1 MSKEEDLKQMED
13 LLGRIESQPQRTEG
27 VAPPVRVNVQGV
39 DGIGKSTFGAHSPSP
54 IFIQAEDGLKFIDGV
69 ARFPVIQSWNDLLLQ
84 VKTLIETEHSY
95 KSVVLDTTDAA
106 SKFCEEYVC
115 QTNGWNGP
123 QDKQAG
129 YGAFYVAEE
138 NAWRKLLQGLNI
150 CFEDRGMNVILL
162 SHVGDK
168 TIVDPTVGEYHAF
181 QMRSNKKINS
191 LIKDWVDFN
200 LFADYD
206 KSVNDGKPKSHGNRI
221 LYTKYAMGFEAK
233 SRLTI
238 PPQLPL
244 EWDAFHKSY
253 LEALAPSETVAA

>member
-1 MSKEEDLKQMED
+1 MS
-13 LLGRIESQPQRTEG
+13 LLDQVETKSKSFDGT
-27 VAPPVRVNVQGV
+27 VPPVRVNVQGV
-39 DGIGKSTFGAHSPSP
+39 DGIGKSTFGADAPSS
-54 IFIQAEDGLKFIDGV
+54 IFIQAEDGLKFIDNV
-69 ARFPVIQSWNDLLLQ
+69 ARFPVIESWNQLLTQ
-84 VKTLIETEHSY
+84 VKTLIEEPHDY

-106 SKFCEEYVC
+106 SKFGEEYVC
-115 QTNGWNGP
+115 ETNGWNGP
-123 QDKQAG
+123 QDKQVG

-150 CFEDRGMNVILL
+150 CFEERGMNVILL

>member
-1 MSKEEDLKQMED
+1 MS
-13 LLGRIESQPQRTEG
+13 LLDQVETKSKSFDGT
-27 VAPPVRVNVQGV
+27 VPPVRVNVQGV
-39 DGIGKSTFGAHSPSP
+39 DGIGKSTFGADAPSS
-54 IFIQAEDGLKFIDGV
+54 IFIQAEDGLKFIDNV
-69 ARFPVIQSWNDLLLQ
+69 ARFPVIESWNQLLTQ
-84 VKTLIETEHSY
+84 VKTLIEEPHDY

-106 SKFCEEYVC
+106 SKSGEEDVCE
-115 QTNGWNGP
+115 TNGWNGP

-150 CFEDRGMNVILL
+150 CFEERGMNVILL

>member
-1 MSKEEDLKQMED
+1 MS
-13 LLGRIESQPQRTEG
+13 LLDQVETKSKSFDGT
-27 VAPPVRVNVQGV
+27 VPPVRVNVQGV
-39 DGIGKSTFGAHSPSP
+39 DGIGKSTFGADAPSS
-54 IFIQAEDGLKFIDGV
+54 IFIQAEDGLKFIDNV
-69 ARFPVIQSWNDLLLQ
+69 ARFPVIESWNQLLAQ
-84 VKTLIETEHSY
+84 VKTLIEEPHDY

-106 SKFCEEYVC
+106 SKFGEEYVC
-115 QTNGWNGP
+115 ETNGWNGP

-150 CFEDRGMNVILL
+150 CFEERGMNVILL

>member
-1 MSKEEDLKQMED
+1 MS
-13 LLGRIESQPQRTEG
+13 LLDQVETKSKSFDGT
-27 VAPPVRVNVQGV
+27 VPPVRVNVQGV
-39 DGIGKSTFGAHSPSP
+39 DGIGKSTFGADAPSS
-54 IFIQAEDGLKFIDGV
+54 IFIQAEDGLKFIDNV
-69 ARFPVIQSWNDLLLQ
+69 ARFPVIESWNQLLTQ
-84 VKTLIETEHSY
+84 VKTLIEEPHDY

-106 SKFCEEYVC
+106 SKFGEEYVC
-115 QTNGWNGP
+115 ETNGWNGP

-150 CFEDRGMNVILL
+150 CFEERGMNVILL

>member
-1 MSKEEDLKQMED
+1 MS
-13 LLGRIESQPQRTEG
+13 LLDQVETKSKSFDGT
-27 VAPPVRVNVQGV
+27 VPPVRVNVQGV
-39 DGIGKSTFGAHSPSP
+39 DGIGKSTFGADAPSS
-54 IFIQAEDGLKFIDGV
+54 IFIQAEDGLKFIDNV
-69 ARFPVIQSWNDLLLQ
+69 ARFPVIESWNQLLTQ
-84 VKTLIETEHSY
+84 VKTLIEEPHDY

-106 SKFCEEYVC
+106 SKFGEEYVC
-115 QTNGWNGP
+115 ETNGWNGP

-150 CFEDRGMNVILL
+150 CFEERGMNVILL

-168 TIVDPTVGEYHAF
+168 TIVDPTVGEHNAF
-181 QMRSNKKINS
+181 QMRSNKKVNS

>member
-1 MSKEEDLKQMED
+1 MS
-13 LLGRIESQPQRTEG
+13 LLDQVETKSKSFDGT
-27 VAPPVRVNVQGV
+27 VPPVRVNVQGV
-39 DGIGKSTFGAHSPSP
+39 DGIGKSTFGADAPSS
-54 IFIQAEDGLKFIDGV
+54 IFIQAEDGLKFIDNV
-69 ARFPVIQSWNDLLLQ
+69 ARFPVIESWNQLLTQ
-84 VKTLIETEHSY
+84 VKTLIEEPHDY

-106 SKFCEEYVC
+106 SKFGEEFVCES
-115 QTNGWNGP
+115 NGWSGP

-150 CFEDRGMNVILL
+150 CFEERGMNVILL

-238 PPQLPL
+238 PSQLSL
-244 EWDAFHKSY
+244 DWDAFHKSY

>member
-1 MSKEEDLKQMED
+1 MS
-13 LLGRIESQPQRTEG
+13 LLDQVETKSKSFDGT
-27 VAPPVRVNVQGV
+27 VPPVRVNVQGV
-39 DGIGKSTFGAHSPSP
+39 DGIGKSTFGADAPNS
-54 IFIQAEDGLKFIDGV
+54 IFIQAEDGLKFIDNV
-69 ARFPVIQSWNDLLLQ
+69 ARFPVIESWNQLLTQ
-84 VKTLIETEHSY
+84 VKTLIEEPHDY

-106 SKFCEEYVC
+106 SKFGEEYVC
-115 QTNGWNGP
+115 ETNGWNGP

-150 CFEDRGMNVILL
+150 CFEERGMNVILL

>member
-1 MSKEEDLKQMED
+1 MS
-13 LLGRIESQPQRTEG
+13 LLDQVETKSKSFDGT
-27 VAPPVRVNVQGV
+27 VPPVRVNVQGV
-39 DGIGKSTFGAHSPSP
+39 DGIGKSTFGANAPSS
-54 IFIQAEDGLKFIDGV
+54 IFIQAEDGLKFIDNV
-69 ARFPVIQSWNDLLLQ
+69 ARFPVIESWNQLLTQ
-84 VKTLIETEHSY
+84 VKTLIEEPHDY

-106 SKFCEEYVC
+106 SKFGEEYVC
-115 QTNGWNGP
+115 ETNGWNGP

-150 CFEDRGMNVILL
+150 CFEERGMNVILL

>member
-1 MSKEEDLKQMED
+1 MS
-13 LLGRIESQPQRTEG
+13 LLDQVETKSKSFDGT
-27 VAPPVRVNVQGV
+27 VPPVRVNVQGV
-39 DGIGKSTFGAHSPSP
+39 DGIGKSTFGADAPSS
-54 IFIQAEDGLKFIDGV
+54 IFIQAEDGLKFIDNV
-69 ARFPVIQSWNDLLLQ
+69 ARFPVIESWNQLLTQ
-84 VKTLIETEHSY
+84 VKTLIEEPHDY
-95 KSVVLDTTDAA
+95 KSGVLDTTDAA
-106 SKFCEEYVC
+106 SKFGEEYVC
-115 QTNGWNGP
+115 ETNGWNGP

-150 CFEDRGMNVILL
+150 CFEERGMNVILL

-206 KSVNDGKPKSHGNRI
+206 KSVNDGTPKSPGNRI

>member
-1 MSKEEDLKQMED
+1 MS
-13 LLGRIESQPQRTEG
+13 LLDQVETKSKRFDGT
-27 VAPPVRVNVQGV
+27 VPPVRVNVQGV
-39 DGIGKSTFGAHSPSP
+39 DGIGKSTFGADAPSS
-54 IFIQAEDGLKFIDGV
+54 IFIQAEDGLKFIDNV
-69 ARFPVIQSWNDLLLQ
+69 ARFPVIESWNQLLTQ
-84 VKTLIETEHSY
+84 VKTLIEEPHDY

-106 SKFCEEYVC
+106 SKFGEEYVC
-115 QTNGWNGP
+115 ETNGWNGP

-150 CFEDRGMNVILL
+150 CFEERGMNVILL

-206 KSVNDGKPKSHGNRI
+206 KSINDGKPKSHGNRI

>member
-1 MSKEEDLKQMED
+1 MS
-13 LLGRIESQPQRTEG
+13 LLDQVETKSKSFDGT
-27 VAPPVRVNVQGV
+27 VPPVRVNVQGV
-39 DGIGKSTFGAHSPSP
+39 DGIGKSTFGADAPSS
-54 IFIQAEDGLKFIDGV
+54 IFIQAEDGLKFIDNV
-69 ARFPVIQSWNDLLLQ
+69 ARFPVIESWNQLLTQ
-84 VKTLIETEHSY
+84 VKTLIEEPHDY

-106 SKFCEEYVC
+106 SKFGEEYVC
-115 QTNGWNGP
+115 ETNGWSGP
-123 QDKQAG
+123 EDKQAG

-150 CFEDRGMNVILL
+150 CFEERGMNVILL

-238 PPQLPL
+238 PSQLPL

>member
-1 MSKEEDLKQMED
+1 MS
-13 LLGRIESQPQRTEG
+13 LLDQVETKSKSFDGR
-27 VAPPVRVNVQGV
+27 VPPVRVNVQGV
-39 DGIGKSTFGAHSPSP
+39 DGIGKSTFGANAPSS
-54 IFIQAEDGLKFIDGV
+54 IFIQAEDGLKFIDNV
-69 ARFPVIQSWNDLLLQ
+69 ARFPVIESWSQLLAQ
-84 VKTLIETEHSY
+84 VKTLIEEPHDY

-106 SKFCEEYVC
+106 SKFGEEYVC
-115 QTNGWNGP
+115 ETNGWSGP
-123 QDKQAG
+123 EDKQAG

-150 CFEDRGMNVILL
+150 CFEERGMNVILL

>member
-1 MSKEEDLKQMED
+1 MS
-13 LLGRIESQPQRTEG
+13 LLDQVETKSKSFDGT
-27 VAPPVRVNVQGV
+27 VPPVRVNVQGV
-39 DGIGKSTFGAHSPSP
+39 DGIGKSTFGADAPCS
-54 IFIQAEDGLKFIDGV
+54 IFIQAEDGLKFIDNV
-69 ARFPVIQSWNDLLLQ
+69 ARFPVIESWNQLLTQ
-84 VKTLIETEHSY
+84 VKTLIEEPHDY

-106 SKFCEEYVC
+106 SKFGEEYVC
-115 QTNGWNGP
+115 ETNGWSGP

-150 CFEDRGMNVILL
+150 CFEERGMNVILL

-238 PPQLPL
+238 PSQLPL

>member
-1 MSKEEDLKQMED
+1 MS
-13 LLGRIESQPQRTEG
+13 LLDQVETKSKSFDGT
-27 VAPPVRVNVQGV
+27 VPPVRVNVQGV
-39 DGIGKSTFGAHSPSP
+39 DGIGKSTFGADAPSS
-54 IFIQAEDGLKFIDGV
+54 IFIQAEDGLKFIDNV
-69 ARFPVIQSWNDLLLQ
+69 ARFPVIESWNQLLTQ
-84 VKTLIETEHSY
+84 VKTLIEEPHDY

-106 SKFCEEYVC
+106 SKFGEEFVCES
-115 QTNGWNGP
+115 NGWSGP

-150 CFEDRGMNVILL
+150 CFEERGMNVILL

-238 PPQLPL
+238 PATLSL
-244 EWDAFHKSY
+244 EWGDFYKSY

>member
-1 MSKEEDLKQMED
+1 MS
-13 LLGRIESQPQRTEG
+13 LLDQVETKSKSFDGT
-27 VAPPVRVNVQGV
+27 VPPVRVNVQGV
-39 DGIGKSTFGAHSPSP
+39 DGIGKSTFGADAPSS
-54 IFIQAEDGLKFIDGV
+54 IFIQAEDGLKFIDNV
-69 ARFPVIQSWNDLLLQ
+69 ARFPVIESWNQLLTQ
-84 VKTLIETEHSY
+84 VKTLIEEPHDY

-106 SKFCEEYVC
+106 SKFGEEYVC
-115 QTNGWNGP
+115 ETNGWSGP
-123 QDKQAG
+123 EDKQAG

-150 CFEDRGMNVILL
+150 CFEERGMNVILL

>member
-1 MSKEEDLKQMED
+1 MS
-13 LLGRIESQPQRTEG
+13 LLDQVETKSKSFDGT
-27 VAPPVRVNVQGV
+27 VPPVRVNVQGV
-39 DGIGKSTFGAHSPSP
+39 DGIGKSTFGADAPSS
-54 IFIQAEDGLKFIDGV
+54 IFIQAEDGLKFIDNV
-69 ARFPVIQSWNDLLLQ
+69 ARFPVIESWNQLLTQ
-84 VKTLIETEHSY
+84 VKTLIEEPHDY

-106 SKFCEEYVC
+106 SKFGEEFVCES
-115 QTNGWNGP
+115 NGWSGT

-238 PPQLPL
+238 PSQLPL

>member
-1 MSKEEDLKQMED
+1 MS
-13 LLGRIESQPQRTEG
+13 LLDQVETKSKSFDGT
-27 VAPPVRVNVQGV
+27 VPPVRVNVQGV
-39 DGIGKSTFGAHSPSP
+39 DGIGKSTFGANAPSS
-54 IFIQAEDGLKFIDGV
+54 IFIQAEDGLKFIDNV
-69 ARFPVIQSWNDLLLQ
+69 ARFPVIESWNQLLAQ
-84 VKTLIETEHSY
+84 VKTLIEEPHDY

-106 SKFCEEYVC
+106 SKFGEEFVCES
-115 QTNGWNGP
+115 NGWSGP
-123 QDKQAG
+123 EDKQAG

-150 CFEDRGMNVILL
+150 CFEERGMNVILL

>member
-1 MSKEEDLKQMED
+1 MS
-13 LLGRIESQPQRTEG
+13 LLDQVETKSKSFDGT
-27 VAPPVRVNVQGV
+27 VPPVRVNVQGV
-39 DGIGKSTFGAHSPSP
+39 DGIGKSTFGADAPSS
-54 IFIQAEDGLKFIDGV
+54 IFIQAEDGLKFIDNV
-69 ARFPVIQSWNDLLLQ
+69 ARFPVIESWNQLLTQ
-84 VKTLIETEHSY
+84 VKTLIEEPHEY

-106 SKFCEEYVC
+106 SKFGEEFVCES
-115 QTNGWNGP
+115 NGWSGP

-150 CFEDRGMNVILL
+150 CFEERGMNVILL

-238 PPQLPL
+238 PSQLPL

>member
-1 MSKEEDLKQMED
+1 MS
-13 LLGRIESQPQRTEG
+13 LLDQVETKSKSFDGT
-27 VAPPVRVNVQGV
+27 VPPVRVNVQGV
-39 DGIGKSTFGAHSPSP
+39 DGIGKSTFGADAPSS
-54 IFIQAEDGLKFIDGV
+54 IFIQAEDGLKFIDNV
-69 ARFPVIQSWNDLLLQ
+69 ARFTVIESWNQLLTQ
-84 VKTLIETEHSY
+84 VKTLIEEPHDY

-106 SKFCEEYVC
+106 SKFGEEYVC
-115 QTNGWNGP
+115 ETNGWNGP

-150 CFEDRGMNVILL
+150 CFEERGMNVILL

>member
-1 MSKEEDLKQMED
+1 MS
-13 LLGRIESQPQRTEG
+13 LLDQVETKSKSFDGT
-27 VAPPVRVNVQGV
+27 VPPVRVNVQGV
-39 DGIGKSTFGAHSPSP
+39 DGIGKSTFGADAPSS
-54 IFIQAEDGLKFIDGV
+54 IFIQAEDGLKFIDNV
-69 ARFPVIQSWNDLLLQ
+69 ARFPVIESWNQLLTQ
-84 VKTLIETEHSY
+84 VKTLIEEPHDY
-95 KSVVLDTTDAA
+95 NSVVLDTTDAA
-106 SKFCEEYVC
+106 SKFGEEYVC
-115 QTNGWNGP
+115 ETNGWNGP

-150 CFEDRGMNVILL
+150 CFEERGMNVILL

>member
-1 MSKEEDLKQMED
+1 MS
-13 LLGRIESQPQRTEG
+13 LLDQVETKSKSFDGT
-27 VAPPVRVNVQGV
+27 VPPVRVNVQGV
-39 DGIGKSTFGAHSPSP
+39 DGIGKSTFGADAPSS
-54 IFIQAEDGLKFIDGV
+54 IFIQAEDGLKFIDNV
-69 ARFPVIQSWNDLLLQ
+69 ARFPVIESWSQLLAQ
-84 VKTLIETEHSY
+84 VKTLIEEPHDY

-106 SKFCEEYVC
+106 SKFGEEFVCES
-115 QTNGWNGP
+115 NGWSGP

-150 CFEDRGMNVILL
+150 CFEERGMNVILL

>member
-1 MSKEEDLKQMED
+1 MS
-13 LLGRIESQPQRTEG
+13 LLDQVETKSKSFDGT
-27 VAPPVRVNVQGV
+27 VPPVRVNVQGV
-39 DGIGKSTFGAHSPSP
+39 DGIGKSTFGADAPSS
-54 IFIQAEDGLKFIDGV
+54 IFIQAEDGLKFIDNV
-69 ARFPVIQSWNDLLLQ
+69 ARFPVIESWNQLLTQ
-84 VKTLIETEHSY
+84 VKTLIEEPHEY

-106 SKFCEEYVC
+106 SKFGEEFVCES
-115 QTNGWNGP
+115 NNWSGP

-138 NAWRKLLQGLNI
+138 NAWRKLLQGLII
-150 CFEDRGMNVILL
+150 CFEERGMNVILL

-238 PPQLPL
+238 PSQLPL

>member
-1 MSKEEDLKQMED
+1 MS
-13 LLGRIESQPQRTEG
+13 LLDQVETKSKSFDGT
-27 VAPPVRVNVQGV
+27 VPPVRVNVQGV
-39 DGIGKSTFGAHSPSP
+39 DGIGKSTFGADAPSS
-54 IFIQAEDGLKFIDGV
+54 IFIQAEDGLKFIDNV
-69 ARFPVIQSWNDLLLQ
+69 ARFPVIESWNQLLTQ
-84 VKTLIETEHSY
+84 VKTLIEEPHDY

-106 SKFCEEYVC
+106 SKFGEEYVC
-115 QTNGWNGP
+115 ESNGWSGP

-150 CFEDRGMNVILL
+150 CFEERGMNVILL

>member
-1 MSKEEDLKQMED
+1 MS
-13 LLGRIESQPQRTEG
+13 LLDQVETKSKSFDGT
-27 VAPPVRVNVQGV
+27 VPPVRVNVQGV
-39 DGIGKSTFGAHSPSP
+39 DGIGKSTFGADAPSS
-54 IFIQAEDGLKFIDGV
+54 IFIQAEDGLKFIDNV
-69 ARFPVIQSWNDLLLQ
+69 ARFPVIESWNQLLTQ
-84 VKTLIETEHSY
+84 VKTLIEEPHDY

-106 SKFCEEYVC
+106 SKFGEEFVCES
-115 QTNGWNGP
+115 NGWSGP

-150 CFEDRGMNVILL
+150 CFEERGMNVILL

-191 LIKDWVDFN
+191 LIKDWVDFT

-238 PPQLPL
+238 PSQLPL

>member
-1 MSKEEDLKQMED
+1 MS
-13 LLGRIESQPQRTEG
+13 LLDQVETKSKSFDGT
-27 VAPPVRVNVQGV
+27 VPPVRVNVQGV
-39 DGIGKSTFGAHSPSP
+39 DGIGKSTFGADAPSS
-54 IFIQAEDGLKFIDGV
+54 IFIQAEDGLKFIDNV
-69 ARFPVIQSWNDLLLQ
+69 ARFPVIESWNQLLTQ
-84 VKTLIETEHSY
+84 VKTLIEEPHDY

-106 SKFCEEYVC
+106 SKFGEEYVC
-115 QTNGWNGP
+115 ETNGWNGP

-150 CFEDRGMNVILL
+150 CFEERGMNVILL
-162 SHVGDK
+162 SHVGGK

>member
-1 MSKEEDLKQMED
+1 MS
-13 LLGRIESQPQRTEG
+13 LLDQVETKSKSFDGT
-27 VAPPVRVNVQGV
+27 VPPVRVNVQGV
-39 DGIGKSTFGAHSPSP
+39 DGIGKSTFGADAPSS
-54 IFIQAEDGLKFIDGV
+54 IFIQAEDGLKFIDNV
-69 ARFPVIQSWNDLLLQ
+69 ARFPVI
-84 VKTLIETEHSY
+84 EEPHEY

-106 SKFCEEYVC
+106 SKFGEEYVC
-115 QTNGWNGP
+115 ETNGWNGP

-150 CFEDRGMNVILL
+150 CFEERGMNVILL

-238 PPQLPL
+238 PSQLPL

>member
-1 MSKEEDLKQMED
+1 MS
-13 LLGRIESQPQRTEG
+13 LLDQVETKSKSFDGR
-27 VAPPVRVNVQGV
+27 VPPVRVNVQGV
-39 DGIGKSTFGAHSPSP
+39 DGIGKSTFGVNAPSS
-54 IFIQAEDGLKFIDGV
+54 IFIQAEDGLKFIDNV
-69 ARFPVIQSWNDLLLQ
+69 ARFPVIESWNQLLAQ
-84 VKTLIETEHSY
+84 VKTLIEEPHDY

-106 SKFCEEYVC
+106 SKFGEEYVC
-115 QTNGWNGP
+115 ETNGWNGP

-150 CFEDRGMNVILL
+150 CFEERGMNVILL

>member
-1 MSKEEDLKQMED
+1 MS
-13 LLGRIESQPQRTEG
+13 LLDQVETKSKSFDGT
-27 VAPPVRVNVQGV
+27 VPPVRVNVQGV
-39 DGIGKSTFGAHSPSP
+39 DGIGKSTFGADAPSS
-54 IFIQAEDGLKFIDGV
+54 IFIQAEDGLKFIDNV
-69 ARFPVIQSWNDLLLQ
+69 ARFPVIESWNQLLTQ
-84 VKTLIETEHSY
+84 VKTLIEEPHDY

-106 SKFCEEYVC
+106 SKFGEEYVC
-115 QTNGWNGP
+115 ETNGWNGP

-150 CFEDRGMNVILL
+150 CFEERGMNVILL

-244 EWDAFHKSY
+244 EWDAFHKYY

>member
-1 MSKEEDLKQMED
+1 MS
-13 LLGRIESQPQRTEG
+13 LLDQVETKSKSFDGT
-27 VAPPVRVNVQGV
+27 VPPVRVNVQGV
-39 DGIGKSTFGAHSPSP
+39 DGIGKSTFGADAPSS
-54 IFIQAEDGLKFIDGV
+54 IFIQAEDGLKFIDNV
-69 ARFPVIQSWNDLLLQ
+69 ARFPVIESWNQLLTQ
-84 VKTLIETEHSY
+84 VKTLIEEPHEY
-95 KSVVLDTTDAA
+95 KSFVLDTTDAA
-106 SKFCEEYVC
+106 SKFGEEFVCES
-115 QTNGWNGP
+115 NGWSGP

-150 CFEDRGMNVILL
+150 CFEERGMNVILL

-238 PPQLPL
+238 PSQLPL

>member
-1 MSKEEDLKQMED
+1 MS
-13 LLGRIESQPQRTEG
+13 LLDQVETKSKSFDGT
-27 VAPPVRVNVQGV
+27 VPPVRVNVQGV
-39 DGIGKSTFGAHSPSP
+39 DGIGKSTFGADAPSS
-54 IFIQAEDGLKFIDGV
+54 IFIQAEDGLKFIDNV
-69 ARFPVIQSWNDLLLQ
+69 ARFPVIESWNQLLTQ
-84 VKTLIETEHSY
+84 VKTLIEEPHDY

-106 SKFCEEYVC
+106 SKFGEEFVCES
-115 QTNGWNGP
+115 NGWNGP

-150 CFEDRGMNVILL
+150 CFEERGMNVILL

-238 PPQLPL
+238 PSQLSL
-244 EWDAFHKSY
+244 DWDAFHKSY

>member
-1 MSKEEDLKQMED
+1 MS
-13 LLGRIESQPQRTEG
+13 LLDQVETKSKSFDGT
-27 VAPPVRVNVQGV
+27 VPPVRVNVQGV
-39 DGIGKSTFGAHSPSP
+39 DGIGKSTFGADAPSS
-54 IFIQAEDGLKFIDGV
+54 IFIQAEDGLKFIDNV
-69 ARFPVIQSWNDLLLQ
+69 ARFPVIESWNQLLTQ
-84 VKTLIETEHSY
+84 VKTLIEEPHDY

-106 SKFCEEYVC
+106 SKFGEEYVC
-115 QTNGWNGP
+115 ETNGWSGP

-150 CFEDRGMNVILL
+150 CFEERGMNVILL

-221 LYTKYAMGFEAK
+221 QYTKYAMGFEAK

-238 PPQLPL
+238 PSQLPL

>member
-1 MSKEEDLKQMED
+1 MS
-13 LLGRIESQPQRTEG
+13 LLDQVETKSKSFDGT
-27 VAPPVRVNVQGV
+27 VPPVRVNVQGV
-39 DGIGKSTFGAHSPSP
+39 DGIGKSTFGADAPSS
-54 IFIQAEDGLKFIDGV
+54 IFIQAEDGLKFIDNV
-69 ARFPVIQSWNDLLLQ
+69 ARFPVIESWSQLLAQ
-84 VKTLIETEHSY
+84 VKTLIEEPHDY

-106 SKFCEEYVC
+106 SKFGEEYVC
-115 QTNGWNGP
+115 ETNGWNGP

-150 CFEDRGMNVILL
+150 CFEERGMNVILL

>member
-1 MSKEEDLKQMED
+1 MS
-13 LLGRIESQPQRTEG
+13 LLDQVETKSKSFDGT
-27 VAPPVRVNVQGV
+27 VPPVRVNVQGV
-39 DGIGKSTFGAHSPSP
+39 DGIGKSTFGADAPSS
-54 IFIQAEDGLKFIDGV
+54 IFIQAEDGLKLIDTV
-69 ARFPVIQSWNDLLLQ
+69 ARFPVIESWNQLLTQ
-84 VKTLIETEHSY
+84 VKTLIEEPHDY

-106 SKFCEEYVC
+106 SKFGEEYVC
-115 QTNGWNGP
+115 ETNGWNGP

-150 CFEDRGMNVILL
+150 CFEERGMNVILL

-168 TIVDPTVGEYHAF
+168 TIVDPTGGEYHAF

>member
-1 MSKEEDLKQMED
+1 MS
-13 LLGRIESQPQRTEG
+13 LLDQVETKSKSFDGT
-27 VAPPVRVNVQGV
+27 VPPVRVNVQGV
-39 DGIGKSTFGAHSPSP
+39 DGIGKSTFGADAPSS
-54 IFIQAEDGLKFIDGV
+54 IFIQAEDGLKFIDNV
-69 ARFPVIQSWNDLLLQ
+69 ARFPVIESWSQLLAQ
-84 VKTLIETEHSY
+84 VKTLIEEPHDY

-106 SKFCEEYVC
+106 SKFGEEYVC
-115 QTNGWNGP
+115 ETNGWSGP
-123 QDKQAG
+123 EDKQAG

-150 CFEDRGMNVILL
+150 CFEERGMNVILL

>member
-1 MSKEEDLKQMED
+1 MS
-13 LLGRIESQPQRTEG
+13 LLQQITSTRQSGGPI
-27 VAPPVRVNVQGV
+27 PPVRMNIQGT
-39 DGIGKSTFGAHSPSP
+39 DGIGKSTFGAGADTP
-54 IFIQAEDGLKFIDGV
+54 IFIQAEDGLSFIDV
-69 ARFPVIQSWNDLLLQ
+69 PRFPQANTWEELLEQIKALVHEEQ
-84 VKTLIETEHSY
+84 SY
-95 KSVVLDTTDAA
+95 KTVVLDTTDAA
-106 SKFCEEYVC
+106 AKLGEEYVC
-115 QTNGWNGP
+115 EKNGWSSAADP
-123 QDKQAG
+123 KAG

-138 NAWRKLLQGLNI
+138 NAWRKLLQGLNL